1 MIDALTIRN
10 IVSDITHK
18 PVTVGEADSLQVSK
32 VLDSLSLIELIA
44 HLEKTFNVTFAAD
57 ELSPENLD
65 SINAIVTLVESK
77 RGGA

>member
-1 MIDALTIRN
+1 MIDASTIRE
-10 IVSDITHK
+10 ILSAITHK
-18 PVTVGEADSLQVSK
+18 PVTVGEEESLQVGK

-44 HLEKTFNVTFAAD
+44 RLEKEFNVTFEAD
-57 ELSPENLD
+57 ELSPANLD